1 MRAGLLGLALFVAAS
16 AWAGRAVVDWD
27 SPYVDLRAGP
37 GTDSPA
43 QGRLSR
49 GDEVDILEVRGD
61 WAQVGFPGGRGWVTA
76 QSLRGL
82 AEPGAPPAGGP
93 SAGTQREDAR
103 SGAVPEG
110 KGDRPRRYLADVEQD
125 SLPSYEPGSGL
136 LSLFSGLL
144 LVLALIAGL
153 VYLLRRFSLQRFPGG
168 RRYNAIQVLASRPVG
183 PRQGLLL
190 VEVGGLLWLL
200 AQGPEG
206 VRLIA
211 EISDADALRRLGERY
226 GFREEPFEAE
236 LRSRLEERGDSG
248 DRGAPAEPTS
258 EERLA
263 ALRRRPPTA
272 GEP

>member
-1 MRAGLLGLALFVAAS
+1 MRAGFLGLALFVAAS
-16 AWAGRAVVDWD
+16 AWAGRAVIDWD
-27 SPYVDLRAGP
+27 SPYVNLRAGP

-49 GDEVDILEVRGD
+49 GEEVEILEVQGD
-61 WAQVGFPGGRGWVTA
+61 WAQVGFPGGRGWVAA

-82 AEPGAPPAGGP
+82 AEPVAPPGAE
-93 SAGTQREDAR
+93 REDAR
-103 SGAVPEG
+103 SGAGPEG

-144 LVLALIAGL
+144 LILALIAGL

-236 LRSRLEERGDSG
+236 LRRRLEERGDSG
-248 DRGAPAEPTS
+248 DLGAPAEPTS

>member
-1 MRAGLLGLALFVAAS
+1 MRVGFLAVALFVAAS
-16 AWAGRAVVDWD
+16 AWAGQAVVDWD
-27 SPYVDLRAGP
+27 SPYVNLRAGP
-37 GTDSPA
+37 GTDTPT

-49 GDEVDILEVRGD
+49 GDEVEVLQTQGD
-61 WAQVGFPGGRGWVTA
+61 WVQVGFPGGQGWVAA
-76 QSLRGL
+76 QSLRDL
-82 AEPGAPPAGGP
+82 AEPVAPPASGP
-93 SAGTQREDAR
+93 PSGTEREDAR
-103 SGAVPEG
+103 SGAAPVGE
-110 KGDRPRRYLADVEQD
+110 GDRPRRYLADVEQD

-144 LVLALIAGL
+144 IVLALIAGL

-168 RRYNAIQVLASRPVG
+168 RRHNAIQVLASRPVG

-211 EISDADALRRLGERY
+211 EISDPDALRRLGERY

-236 LRSRLEERGDSG
+236 LRRRMEERADSG
-248 DRGAPAEPTS
+248 DRDASSEPSS

-263 ALRRRPPTA
+263 TLRRRPPTA